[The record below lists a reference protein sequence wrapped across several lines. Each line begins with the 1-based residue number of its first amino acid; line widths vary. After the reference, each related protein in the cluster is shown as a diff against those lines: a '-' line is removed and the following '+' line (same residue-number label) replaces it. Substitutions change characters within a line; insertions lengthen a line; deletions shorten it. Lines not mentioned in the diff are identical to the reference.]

1 MHITPKTLVS
11 NMSWACTTEV
21 SSAAP
26 IEPAPALLTRTSPSV
41 LLQHLLDRVGD
52 RGVAGHIEVEERHVA
67 DNQETDVSAETD
79 ERVPVTA
86 A

>member
-1 MHITPKTLVS
+1 M
-11 NMSWACTTEV
+11 
-21 SSAAP
+21 
-26 IEPAPALLTRTSPSV
+26 